1 MQPTDDNRNKP
12 IIPGRDVSLNVGVR
26 TNQQNE
32 AANVVRGQL
41 DNIYQTDPNA
51 TVAAATI
58 QSFVRPAA
66 DEDGPN
72 PYERTH
78 DEQQHSIDQDAWS
91 RYHSAWQS
99 YYQQYYERY
108 YIGQVH
114 EAKKTL
120 ETRVGTPHDNTAM
133 TEDEALYDLRSQLI
147 GKVRKKATLVRK
159 SNHFWPIMSALIVM
173 SIFLFLQYNRTM
185 LAFAQAYIVPGDS
198 KAANLIVGPGD
209 TSTVTADDRLII
221 PRITVDV
228 PIIWDA
234 VASSQDSLN
243 AAMNKGVAWF
253 NVSQAHSRPGEKGNF
268 ALSGHSSN
276 DFFDNGDYK
285 FIFAPLEK
293 LQVGDPIYVNYQ
305 QKRYTYR
312 VSSTKVVAPTD
323 VSALTTD
330 NSKPVITLITCTPLG
345 TATNRLLV
353 FADQVNPD
361 PVTAAA
367 SAVTPTESTTKM
379 PSNSPSFWER
389 IFGGGR

>member
-12 IIPGRDVSLNVGVR
+12 IIPGRNVSPVIGVR
-26 TNQQNE
+26 GNQQNE

-41 DNIYQTDPNA
+41 DNIYGADPNA
-51 TVAAATI
+51 TVPAATI
-58 QSFVRPAA
+58 QAFTQPAQ
-66 DEDGPN
+66 DDGPN

-78 DEQQHSIDQDAWS
+78 DEELHSINQDAWS

-120 ETRVGTPHDNTAM
+120 EARAGTVPEKPSM
-133 TEDEALYDLRSQLI
+133 SEDEALYDLRSQLL
-147 GKVRKKATLVRK
+147 GKVRKSAIRVRK

-185 LAFAQAYIVPGDS
+185 FAFAEAYVVPGDS
-198 KAANLIVGPGD
+198 KAANLIVDPGD
-209 TSTVTADDRLII
+209 TSTVTKDDRLII

-234 VASSQDSLN
+234 VASSTDSLN

-285 FIFAPLEK
+285 FIFAPLER

-312 VSSTKVVAPTD
+312 VTTTKVVKPTD
-323 VSALTTD
+323 VSALATD

-353 FADQVNPD
+353 FADQVDPD
-361 PVTAAA
+361 PVTAAVTSTA
-367 SAVTPTESTTKM
+367 SSTTTTKM

-389 IFGGGR
+389 IFGGGN